1 MSIFPKDESEAMT
14 GFWSL
19 KRVVLSICDWPLD
32 PDQFN
37 WSFLEP
43 SSAALLSEGV
53 CWCDCVMIMKLGPRS
68 LSQWRSD
75 RLRAS
80 APTLIYHSND
90 RFLSHYPPPPSSLS
104 FSFSLS
110 VSPSVVSRHLHLYL
124 FSCSLTL
131 DECCCVRGFSLKPF
145 SLWVMNISSGPT
157 QPPPHPLHALF
168 LAAPYLMQVICQTP
182 TPYYLFPLSMWC
194 CLKPLNTQTQKIGVD
209 SHLITIMSQISLQ
222 QKGDTPPLQN
232 LIGPSLVR
240 RRKEVDWLLSWMHVF
255 VLYCCCWKVNQM
267 TTGRH
272 RSIPV
277 S

>member
-90 RFLSHYPPPPSSLS
+90 RFLSHYPPPPLLS
-104 FSFSLS
+104 FVLVLALRLS
-110 VSPSVVSRHLHLYL
+110 ICRLPAFAFVPFQL
-124 FSCSLTL
+124 FINTWWMLLCKR
-131 DECCCVRGFSLKPF
+131 VFLKA
-145 SLWVMNISSGPT
+145 I
-157 QPPPHPLHALF
+157 
-168 LAAPYLMQVICQTP
+168 
-182 TPYYLFPLSMWC
+182 
-194 CLKPLNTQTQKIGVD
+194 
-209 SHLITIMSQISLQ
+209 
-222 QKGDTPPLQN
+222 
-232 LIGPSLVR
+232 
-240 RRKEVDWLLSWMHVF
+240 
-255 VLYCCCWKVNQM
+255 
-267 TTGRH
+267 
-272 RSIPV
+272 
-277 S
+277 